1 MNDALVAAMNL
12 FKVVAVVIFIGHW
25 IACIFFAIGA
35 SELETHKD
43 SGCWLTNADLVG
55 KTQDEQYIASL
66 YWAFATMT
74 TVGYGDLTPVTEFE
88 MLYAMLA
95 MLISCGVF
103 AYVVGSIETIVRQSN
118 TIENE
123 FKEKILHIN

>member
-35 SELETHKD
+35 SEVETHEV
-43 SGCWLTNADLVG
+43 CWLTNADLVG

-103 AYVVGSIETIVRQSN
+103 AYVVGSIETIVR
-118 TIENE
+118 
-123 FKEKILHIN
+123 